1 MPCALT
7 GSLTRVF
14 NDVAIFLEKF
24 NKGWF
29 FLVFDGAA
37 VGFASFRVMAEELSI
52 VQGALK

>member
-1 MPCALT
+1 VRSIKLT
-7 GSLTRVF
+7 
-14 NDVAIFLEKF
+14 
-24 NKGWF
+24 